1 MTKPDHIAHRYP
13 PTSEYSSSTAKKESV
28 GWPAIL
34 SSLRHMGKYMDWPQA
49 LKASLKMNQKE
60 GFDCPG
66 CAWPD
71 PDDDRSGLGEY
82 CENGIKALAEEAT
95 KKKADPAF
103 FVSHSIS
110 ELSSWGEY
118 QLGKSGRI
126 THPMYLATGA
136 THYTPISWEDAL
148 EKIATHLNGLEDP
161 NEAVFYTSGR
171 TSNEAAFLYGT
182 FARAYG
188 TNNLPDCSNMCHECS
203 GYGLSKTLGIGKGA
217 VTLKDLYEAE
227 VIMVIGQNPGTNHPR
242 MLSALEKCKD
252 NGGKIIA
259 VNPLKEAGLIKY
271 TNPQNPKRMMTGGVD
286 LADLYL
292 QVLVNGDIACLK
304 AIMLLLLEKEK
315 KVGGIIDH
323 DFISHHTTGY
333 ADFIADIQQANLDEC
348 VEQSGIPLSQ
358 IQAAADLLAHNEKI
372 IICWAMGIT
381 QHANGVQNVQEI
393 VNLLLLKGAIG
404 KPGAGPCP
412 VRGHSNVQGDRT
424 MGIWEKM
431 PDAFLDKLGAS
442 FGFDPPREHG
452 YATVPA
458 IQAMYEKKAK
468 VFIGMGGNFVSATPD
483 TDYTAKALRHCDLT
497 VHVSTKPNRS
507 HLVHGKEALIL
518 PTLGRSEI
526 DFQESGYQ
534 FVSVENSMG
543 IVHNSKGVLPPK
555 SEHLKSE
562 VAIICALAEA
572 TLKDRSDVNI
582 DWMSL
587 SRDYDLIRDKIE
599 EIIAGFDNYNV
610 RVRKGRGFYL
620 PNGVKVR
627 DFKTASGKAEFT
639 VNPLPDLNRT
649 EGDFVLTTLRAHDQY
664 NTTLYGHGDRYRGVK
679 SGREIIFMNQD
690 DMKDRGFSAGEHI
703 DVYSNYEGVERRV
716 EAFAV
721 VPYDIPRG
729 CLGAYFPEANPLVPV
744 HLVNPETHTPVSK
757 SVVVRVK
764 RSF

>member
-1 MTKPDHIAHRYP
+1 
-13 PTSEYSSSTAKKESV
+13 
-28 GWPAIL
+28 
-34 SSLRHMGKYMDWPQA
+34 
-49 LKASLKMNQKE
+49 
-60 GFDCPG
+60 
-66 CAWPD
+66 
-71 PDDDRSGLGEY
+71 
-82 CENGIKALAEEAT
+82 
-95 KKKADPAF
+95 
-103 FVSHSIS
+103 
-110 ELSSWGEY
+110 
-118 QLGKSGRI
+118 
-126 THPMYLATGA
+126 
-136 THYTPISWEDAL
+136 
-148 EKIATHLNGLEDP
+148 
-161 NEAVFYTSGR
+161 
-171 TSNEAAFLYGT
+171 
-182 FARAYG
+182 
-188 TNNLPDCSNMCHECS
+188 
-203 GYGLSKTLGIGKGA
+203 
-217 VTLKDLYEAE
+217 
-227 VIMVIGQNPGTNHPR
+227 
-242 MLSALEKCKD
+242 
-252 NGGKIIA
+252 
-259 VNPLKEAGLIKY
+259 
-271 TNPQNPKRMMTGGVD
+271 
-286 LADLYL
+286 
-292 QVLVNGDIACLK
+292 
-304 AIMLLLLEKEK
+304 MLLLLEKEK

-333 ADFIADIQQANLDEC
+333 EDFIADIQQANLDEC

-599 EIIAGFDNYNV
+599 EVIAGFDNYNV
-610 RVRKGRGFYL
+610 RVRKG
-620 PNGVKVR
+620 
-627 DFKTASGKAEFT
+627 
-639 VNPLPDLNRT
+639 
-649 EGDFVLTTLRAHDQY
+649 
-664 NTTLYGHGDRYRGVK
+664 YGHGDRYRGVK

-690 DMKDRGFSAGEHI
+690 DMKDRGFSAGEQI
-703 DVYSNYEGVERRV
+703 DVFSNYEGVERRV